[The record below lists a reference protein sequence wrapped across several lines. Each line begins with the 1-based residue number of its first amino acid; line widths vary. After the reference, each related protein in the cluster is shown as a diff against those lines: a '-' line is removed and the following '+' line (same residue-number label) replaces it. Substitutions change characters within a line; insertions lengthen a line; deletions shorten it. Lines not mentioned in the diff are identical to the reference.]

1 MVDLTKIR
9 SIVPGDIPAL
19 KQVIDRNELFPSQM
33 LDGMVSDYFD
43 NPDTSDLWFTYAEEQ
58 PVAIA
63 YVAPEKMTEGTWNL
77 YLIAVAPDLQG
88 KGIGRS
94 IVQYVENTLRAKG
107 ERILLVET
115 SGLDEFKRTRI
126 FYDKCGYEQEARI
139 RDFYQAGEDKIVFRK
154 SLLNYNI
161 G

>member
-43 NPDTSDLWFTYAEEQ
+43 NPNTSDLWFTYEEEK

-94 IVQYVENTLRAKG
+94 IVQYIENTLRAKG

-154 SLLNYNI
+154 SLLD
-161 G
+161 

>member
-43 NPDTSDLWFTYAEEQ
+43 NPNTSDLWFTYEEEQ

-94 IVQYVENTLRAKG
+94 IVQYIENTLRAKG

-154 SLLNYNI
+154 SLLD
-161 G
+161 

>member
-43 NPDTSDLWFTYAEEQ
+43 NPETSDLWFTFEKEK